1 MKKNIT
7 IAVLALTIIIC
18 GVYILSQKDSSFD
31 NQTLETVNLTA
42 STSETTSSVEKKVIA
57 PIIEISDAKE
67 TIYTQI
73 KGVTFVVPA
82 GMTKVNDSE
91 FYARNDG
98 GRGASFRSSN
108 YVTHI
113 VNAGMGNTPSEGIKN
128 GAVFSVGFEPENLHA
143 SIQSAKAFAEF
154 QNEGSQNSSNLI
166 KGEIITLDGIPAY
179 YAIYKGSEG
188 AIGGLIRVGM
198 YKDDEIFS
206 VGLKYGADET
216 YESYESQFL
225 ATLESIDFK

>member
-18 GVYILSQKDSSFD
+18 GVYILSQKDSSLD

-57 PIIEISDAKE
+57 PKIEISDAKE

-91 FYARNDG
+91 FQARNDG
-98 GRGASFRSSN
+98 SRGASFRSSN

-113 VNAGMGNTPSEGIKN
+113 VNAGMYNTPSEGIKY
-128 GAVFSVGFEPENLHA
+128 GAVLSVGFEPQNLDV

-154 QNEGSQNSSNLI
+154 KNGISLDSSNVV
-166 KGEIITLDGIPAY
+166 KAEIITLDGIPGY
-179 YAIYKGSEG
+179 YAIYKDIEG
-188 AIGGLIRVGM
+188 VIGGWIEVGI
-198 YKDDEIFS
+198 YNNNEIFS
-206 VGLKYGADET
+206 AKLSYGADES
-216 YESYESQFL
+216 YENYESQFL
-225 ATLESIDFK
+225 YILESIDFK